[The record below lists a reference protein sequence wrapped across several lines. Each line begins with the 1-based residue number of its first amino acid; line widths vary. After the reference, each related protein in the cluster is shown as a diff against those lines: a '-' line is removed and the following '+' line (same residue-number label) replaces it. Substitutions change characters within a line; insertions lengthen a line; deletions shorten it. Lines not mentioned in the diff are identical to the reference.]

1 MVMARFFRTFLII
14 QLIVMISG
22 CSEMVYIA
30 TPSIVPAETITLTPV
45 PPTPIPPTGTPF
57 PSPTST
63 ATPTT
68 VLIFQS
74 GTITCPILL
83 YHRIAEPLSSNS
95 INARYYTT
103 PADFEWQMQA
113 LKDWGYATIPMSLF
127 VDTITMGAV
136 LPPRPIVIS
145 FDDGDESVFEIAYP
159 IMQKFGYTGILYLVG
174 NYVGAQGYMD
184 TSQINEM
191 TSNGW
196 EIGSHSMSHPH
207 LPADHDQIYFEA
219 GHSIRFLSSEIGVD
233 VEGIDT
239 FAYPFGEI
247 DSFVVTKIAEYGYS
261 AAVGLGTQYAHN
273 LDTLYY
279 LSRIEV
285 RNGTD
290 LAAFAALLP
299 WSGRP

>member
-1 MVMARFFRTFLII
+1 MVMARFFRSFII
-14 QLIVMISG
+14 LQLIVMISG
-22 CSEMVYIA
+22 CSETVNLA

-45 PPTPIPPTGTPF
+45 PPTQIPTTDTPF

-68 VLIFQS
+68 VWIFQS

-103 PADFEWQMQA
+103 PADFVWQMQT
-113 LKDWGYATIPMSLF
+113 LKDWGYTTVPMSLF
-127 VDTITMGAV
+127 VEAITKGAA

-145 FDDGDESVFEIAYP
+145 FDDGDVSVFENAYP
-159 IMQKFGYTGILYLVG
+159 IMQEYGFRGILYLVG
-174 NYVGAQGYMD
+174 NYLGAQGYMD
-184 TSQINEM
+184 ASQIKEM

-207 LPADHDQIYFEA
+207 LPAVHDQIFFEA
-219 GHSIRFLSSEIGVD
+219 GQSIRFLTSEIGVN
-233 VEGIDT
+233 VEGVDT

-247 DSFVVTKIAEYGYS
+247 DSFVVTKIAQYGYS